1 MIIFFFSH
9 VIGVSDVFAFWHEFC
24 SIKLY
29 KKECDHMKKLVA
41 IVGILVATGLMAQT
55 TIISDNMTNFPTG
68 WTTYSSSSTHKW
80 TKVSS
85 KYYSSS
91 YSAKNTAYV
100 TYGNSV
106 TDYFY
111 RSVSL
116 SSYASATLTFYY
128 WMDTEANYDFLYV
141 DYYNG
146 SSWKTAWSKSGRYRS
161 WQQATVSIPTTATQ
175 IRFRFYS
182 DGSVTD
188 TGVYVDDIVLT
199 ATSGPTP
206 PPPPPDPTTKEWTI
220 MVYMNSDNNLESY
233 GTADINEL
241 EYGGGSNSYRNV
253 IVQWD
258 RISGYDS
265 SNGNWTT
272 CRRYYITSDASNSS
286 TVVSTLI
293 QDIGEVNMGDPNTLV
308 SFAQWTIQNYPAN
321 KYFLVLWDHGDGW
334 YKSEEDS
341 PLFKGVSVDQTSGN
355 AQINVYNGELGNALS
370 SIKNYL
376 GRKIDIVGF
385 DACLMGMIE
394 VMDVC
399 RNYANY
405 FVGSEETEAANGW
418 YYAGFLNTMNSNPTI
433 SAADLAKAVVNSA
446 TGLSTLASVNLA
458 NVGTLVSYLNTFAQE
473 LIYARNAGYS
483 SAISTARTNAKG
495 FYISDHRDLYMF
507 ANNIYNNTSL
517 PSALRTAAS
526 NVRSAITS
534 AVLNYKNSSTYSSCR
549 GIAIYYPSSS
559 SSYNTNY
566 NYLPLASSTKWDDF
580 IKGATSVS
588 PDPDVENYTDGRASG
603 VTTFDVISSVASGP
617 VYFRYS
623 INKPQRVSLKIYN
636 ALGQLVQVAVND
648 YKEPGEYNVKIDTGL
663 ERGGVYYYQFVTE
676 TETKSGKF
684 IVTK

>member
-1 MIIFFFSH
+1 
-9 VIGVSDVFAFWHEFC
+9 
-24 SIKLY
+24 
-29 KKECDHMKKLVA
+29 MKKI
-41 IVGILVATGLMAQT
+41 IVVIGILVATGLMAQT
-55 TIISDNMTNFPTG
+55 TIISDDMTNFPTG

-85 KYYSSS
+85 QYYSAS
-91 YSAKNTAYV
+91 YSAKCTGYV

-116 SSYASATLTFYY
+116 SSYSSATLTFYY

-146 SSWKTAWSKSGRYRS
+146 SAWTTAWSKSGRYRS
-161 WQQATVSIPTTATQ
+161 WQQATVTIPTSATQ

-182 DGSVTD
+182 DASVTD
-188 TGVYVDDIVLT
+188 TGVYVDNIVLT
-199 ATSGPTP
+199 ATSGGTTP
-206 PPPPPDPTTKEWTI
+206 PSTKEWTI
-220 MVYMNSDNNLESY
+220 MVYMNADNDLESY
-233 GTADINEL
+233 GTADMNEM

-253 IVQWD
+253 VVQWD
-258 RISGYDS
+258 RISGYDT

-272 CRRYYITSDASNSS
+272 CRRYYVTNDASNSS

-308 SFAQWTIQNYPAN
+308 SFAQWAIQNYPAN

-334 YKSEEDS
+334 YKSGPEDS
-341 PLFKGVSVDQTSGN
+341 PIFKGISVDMSSSN
-355 AQINVYNGELGNALS
+355 AQINVYNGELGSALS
-370 SIKNYL
+370 SIKSYL
-376 GRKIDIVGF
+376 GRNIDIVGF

-418 YYAGFLNTMNSNPTI
+418 YYTGFLSTMNSNPTI
-433 SAADLAKAVVNSA
+433 SAADLAKAVVNAA

-458 NVGTLVSYLNTFAQE
+458 NIGTLVSYLNTFAQE
-473 LIYARNAGYS
+473 LINARNAGYS
-483 SAISTARTNAKG
+483 SAISTARTNAKS
-495 FYISDHRDLYMF
+495 FYISDHKDLYMF
-507 ANNIYNNTSL
+507 ANNIYSNTSL
-517 PSALRTAAS
+517 PSSLRTAAN
-526 NVRSAITS
+526 NVMTGITN

-549 GIAIYYPSSS
+549 GVAIYYPASS

-566 NYLPLASSTKWDDF
+566 NYLPIASSTKWDDF

-588 PDPDVENYTDGRASG
+588 TDPDGETAADGRLGS
-603 VTTFDVISSVASGP
+603 VTMFEVVSSVTSGP
-617 VYFRYS
+617 VYFRYAITS
-623 INKPQRVSLKIYN
+623 PQRVSLRVYN
-636 ALGQLVQVAVND
+636 TLGQLVKVAVSE
-648 YKEPGEYNVKIDTGL
+648 YQQPGEYNVKIDSGL
-663 ERGGVYYYQFVTE
+663 ERGGVYYYQFVTD
-676 TETKSGKF
+676 TETRSGKF
-684 IVTK
+684 IVTR